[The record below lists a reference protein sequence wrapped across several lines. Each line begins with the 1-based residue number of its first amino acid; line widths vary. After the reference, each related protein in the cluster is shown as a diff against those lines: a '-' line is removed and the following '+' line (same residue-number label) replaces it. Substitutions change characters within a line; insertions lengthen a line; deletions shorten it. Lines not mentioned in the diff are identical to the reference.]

1 MQRSVQGGA
10 SNLTRDRF
18 ESVRLWL
25 RFAHLFRPYR
35 GRLTVTVFA
44 TLARPLLNAAKIYLL
59 KLIVDNLAQQPSSQ
73 LALLIC
79 GGYLAISLA
88 KGVANYG
95 DEFLGVWVG
104 GRVIVDLRQAVF
116 ARFLRLSLRYHY
128 EHRVGESISRLI
140 SDVGAVEATLISGLT
155 DGLAQALTVVVYAA
169 LLFYLDPLLA
179 ALSLAIVPF
188 LFASLMVYAR
198 RSRVAFGE
206 VRTHLAELTASAEE
220 TLSTVALVKAF
231 MRQRDAWER
240 LRARGDAHWLARLQV
255 ARQRA
260 IFTPLTDLLSTAGT
274 VLVVYFGAQALRS
287 GSLTI
292 GGLVIFLAY
301 LGQMYN
307 PLVSLSRLG
316 NTLQGGL
323 VAAERVATL
332 LELPASEDEP
342 AAALRPWQALSPM
355 RTTAAPAIEFAGVS
369 FAYSPGGA
377 PALRDCSFR
386 APRGALVALVGASG
400 AGKSTVVT
408 LLQRLYEPDAG
419 AVRLFGHDLREASV
433 AELRRQLAVVPQET
447 GLLAG
452 SIRENIAYGALEGVV
467 AGELAANGQP
477 VGSAIERA
485 VEAAAAQAGLLD
497 LRLPDGLE
505 TQVGPRGGKLSGG
518 QRQRVAIARA
528 LARNAP
534 VLILDEATSALD
546 ALSEER
552 LRRLLALLRPQ
563 RTVLVVAHRLST
575 VRDADLIVVIDQ
587 GRVVEQGMHAAL
599 LAYGG
604 VYAALAHAQY
614 AAESD
619 VSSAAHAVGDAHSP
633 QRAAPQAPP
642 KASGSG
648 AAS

>member
-1 MQRSVQGGA
+1 MRGSSHGDAQSVT
-10 SNLTRDRF
+10 SDRF
-18 ESVRLWL
+18 QSVRLWL
-25 RFAHLFRPYR
+25 RFAQLFRPYR
-35 GRLTVTVFA
+35 GRLTVTVLA

-59 KLIVDNLAQQPSSQ
+59 KLIVDNLAQQPTSQ

-79 GGYLAISLA
+79 AAYLAISLV

-95 DEFLGVWVG
+95 DEYLGVWVG

-116 ARFLRLSLRYHY
+116 GRFLRLSLRYHH

-179 ALSLAIVPF
+179 ALSLAILPF
-188 LFASLMVYAR
+188 LFASLTMYAR
-198 RSRVAFGE
+198 RSRLAFQD
-206 VRTHLAELTASAEE
+206 VRAQLAELTASAEE
-220 TLSTVALVKAF
+220 TLATIALVKAF

-240 LRARGDAHWLARLQV
+240 LRGHGEAHWLARLQV

-260 IFTPLTDLLSTAGT
+260 LFTPLTDVLATGGT
-274 VLVVYFGAQALRS
+274 VLVVYFGAAALRN

-323 VAAERVATL
+323 VAAERVAGL
-332 LELPASEDEP
+332 LELPEAEDEP
-342 AAALRPWQALSPM
+342 GRALRSWQTLSEM
-355 RTTAAPAIEFAGVS
+355 QTHAAPAIEFEGVS
-369 FAYSPGGA
+369 FAYTPGGA
-377 PALRDCSFR
+377 PALNDFTFH

-400 AGKSTVVT
+400 AGKSTAVA
-408 LLQRLYEPDAG
+408 LLQRFYEPDAG
-419 AVRLFGHDLREASV
+419 AVRLFGHDLREASI
-433 AELRRQLAVVPQET
+433 AELRRLLAVVPQET

-452 SIRENIAYGALEGVV
+452 TIRENIAYGALEGVV
-467 AGELAANGQP
+467 AGRQP
-477 VGSAIERA
+477 AGGAPIASTIDRA
-485 VEAAAAQAGLLD
+485 VELAAAQAGLLE
-497 LRLPDGLE
+497 LELPDGLE
-505 TQVGPRGGKLSGG
+505 TAVGPRGGKLSGG

-528 LARNAP
+528 LVRGAP

-552 LRRLLALLRPQ
+552 LRRLLSRLRAQ

-575 VRDADLIVVIDQ
+575 VRDADLIVVVDH
-587 GRVVEQGMHAAL
+587 GRVVEQGTHATL
-599 LAYGG
+599 LAHGG

-614 AAESD
+614 AVD
-619 VSSAAHAVGDAHSP
+619 TSALSGVTDDHGLRAVP
-633 QRAAPQAPP
+633 
-642 KASGSG
+642 
-648 AAS
+648 